1 MKLPNGY
8 GTVYK
13 LSGKRRKP
21 FVAKRTIGW
30 EIVDGKAKQKY
41 MVIGYY
47 EKREEAFM
55 ALSEY
60 NSNPYDIEKSKTTF
74 EELYTKWSKS
84 HFSKVSKQAITNYTV
99 AYKYCSSLYSL
110 PFRDIKTAHCQ
121 AVIDNSQKA
130 FPTRKLIKTLL
141 NQLYDY
147 GIQNDIVDKKY
158 SSYVDIGKNEG
169 KLKRKPFTA
178 NEIQTLF
185 DNVNNMDYV
194 DTIIILIYTGLRI
207 GELLTIKKE
216 NVFIEEKY
224 MIGGI
229 KTEAGKD
236 RVIPIHDKIIPY
248 IKKWYS
254 KKSIWLI
261 TNSKG
266 EQMQYSNYK
275 REKFDNIMEQLKMKH
290 NPHDTRHTFASLM
303 DTAGANKLCIKR
315 IMGHSS
321 QDITDK
327 VYTHKDIS
335 ELIEAIQLLK

>member
-30 EIVDGKAKQKY
+30 EIVGEKAKQKY

-47 EKREEAFM
+47 EKREEALI

-60 NSNPYDIEKSKTTF
+60 NSNPYDIEKSKITF
-74 EELYTKWSKS
+74 EELYEKWSKS
-84 HFSKVSKQAITNYTV
+84 HFPKVSKQAITNYTV
-99 AYKYCSSLYSL
+99 AHKYCSSLYNLS
-110 PFRDIKTAHCQ
+110 FKDIKTAHCQ
-121 AVIDNSQKA
+121 AAIDNSHKA

-147 GIQNDIVDKKY
+147 AIQNDIVDKKY
-158 SSYVDIGKNEG
+158 SSFVDIGKNEG
-169 KLKRKPFTA
+169 KLNRKPFSQK
-178 NEIQTLF
+178 EIQILF
-185 DNVNNMDYV
+185 ENEKKLDYV

-216 NVFIEEKY
+216 NVFIDKKY

-229 KTEAGKD
+229 KTEAGKN
-236 RVIPIHDKIIPY
+236 RIIPLHEKIIPY
-248 IKKWYS
+248 IQKWYS
-254 KKSIWLI
+254 KSSTWLI
-261 TNSKG
+261 TNSKD

-275 REKFDNIMEQLKMKH
+275 REKFDNIMEQLNMKH

-335 ELIEAIQLLK
+335 ELIEAVSLLQ